1 MNEEKG
7 NYVYEDYKRDKQL
20 SKELTLRF
28 WKSDERPSEEKG
40 DHVFE
45 DFKRY
50 NAISFPIVGWHQ
62 VGPCE
67 IVVQFEDGYR
77 VHYSS
82 HTHCFTP
89 MHDMLDMNEDDWKW
103 QFSMR
108 LLALMSSKRM
118 TQLELAVSTGTSQS
132 AISNYVN
139 GWRIPDAIT
148 LSKIVRAL
156 GCSVTDLTD
165 MT

>member
-1 MNEEKG
+1 M
-7 NYVYEDYKRDKQL
+7 
-20 SKELTLRF
+20 
-28 WKSDERPSEEKG
+28 SEERYN
-40 DHVFE
+40 HVFE

-50 NAISFPIVGWHQ
+50 NAISFPIVDWRQ

-67 IVVQFEDGYR
+67 IVVRFEDGYR

-82 HTHCFTP
+82 RTHCFTP
-89 MHDMLDMNEDDWKW
+89 MYDMLSMNDDDWKW

-108 LLALMSSKRM
+108 LLVQMQTARM
-118 TQLELAVSTGTSQS
+118 TQEKMAEETGLSQ
-132 AISNYVN
+132 ATISNYMN
-139 GWRIPDAIT
+139 GRRVPDAIA
-148 LSKIVRAL
+148 LNKIVRAL